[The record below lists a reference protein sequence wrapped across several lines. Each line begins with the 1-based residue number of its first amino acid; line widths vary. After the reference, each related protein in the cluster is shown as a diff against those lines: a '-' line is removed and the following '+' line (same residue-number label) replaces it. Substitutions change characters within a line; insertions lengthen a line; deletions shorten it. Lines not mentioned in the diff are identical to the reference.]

1 MSRYELTAH
10 VTMTRTPD
18 GGSVLVDLRGGNL
31 FALNTTATV
40 LLTSLTN
47 PANEAATAA
56 VEELAR
62 ADYQRAIEWSDRL
75 SGDLLRRGLLREAA

>member
-1 MSRYELTAH
+1 MSRYELAAH
-10 VTMTRTPD
+10 VAMTPTPD

-40 LLTSLTN
+40 LLTSLTD
-47 PANEAATAA
+47 PADEAAAAA
-56 VEELAR
+56 VEELAH

-75 SGDLLRRGLLREAA
+75 SGDLLRRGLLQEAA